1 MGEIG
6 NYLKEVEMLDDV
18 DDDDDVVL
26 DLMMKNVSLVVEC
39 RRVEN
44 FVSL

>member
-1 MGEIG
+1 
-6 NYLKEVEMLDDV
+6 MLDDV

>member
-1 MGEIG
+1 
-6 NYLKEVEMLDDV
+6 MLEDV

-26 DLMMKNVSLVVEC
+26 NGMVKTFSVVVEC

-44 FVSL
+44 FVPL